1 MRNEP
6 LTQSVWRMTL
16 EGNTQWI
23 TAPGQF
29 VNIALEGRYLRRPIS
44 VCDYDERTITLIY
57 KVVGDGTAQMSRM
70 AAGTELDLL
79 TGLGNG
85 FSIRE
90 EVRRPL
96 LVGGG
101 VGVPPLYHLAKRLL
115 AAGRPVEVILG
126 FNTAAE
132 CFYEEEFRALGCTVT
147 VATADGSHGV
157 RGFVTTAI
165 AERRPDFDYFY
176 ACGPLPMLRALP
188 TRWSRT
194 GSCPSRSV
202 WVAASGPAWAARA
215 RPNTATNASA
225 RRARARERRDH
236 MVTDQKTTTMDGL
249 DTSVELCGVR
259 LDNPVVP
266 ASGTFGYGNEF
277 REFYDINI
285 LGFVLVQG
293 DDARGA
299 LRQSHAAH
307 RRVYGGHDQCR
318 GAAEPGH

>member
-1 MRNEP
+1 MYKKGIYRILANEP
-6 LTQSVWRMTL
+6 LTQSVWRMVL
-16 EGNTQWI
+16 EGDTQWI

-157 RGFVTTAI
+157 RGFVTTAL

-176 ACGPLPMLRALP
+176 ACGPLPMLRALAEAAEQDGQLSFEE
-188 TRWSRT
+188 RM
-194 GSCPSRSV
+194 GCGFGACMGCSC
-202 WVAASGPAWAARA
+202 
-215 RPNTATNASA
+215 
-225 RRARARERRDH
+225 
-236 MVTDQKTTTMDGL
+236 KTK
-249 DTSVELCGVR
+249 
-259 LDNPVVP
+259 
-266 ASGTFGYGNEF
+266 YGNKRICKE
-277 REFYDINI
+277 
-285 LGFVLVQG
+285 GPVLEKG
-293 DDARGA
+293 
-299 LRQSHAAH
+299 
-307 RRVYGGHDQCR
+307 
-318 GAAEPGH
+318 EIIW